1 MAGSPNIRMG
11 QGRYRPSVIAQSS
24 RALPGRGSKRGLIV
38 QLKEPL
44 LREGTGND
52 SCEFLDLYD
61 AFYVFSDPLPIV
73 CTLIYRIDDRT
84 PHLKLRHQS
93 FSAGTYPLSS
103 PSLKSG

>member
-1 MAGSPNIRMG
+1 MPPGSLK
-11 QGRYRPSVIAQSS
+11 V
-24 RALPGRGSKRGLIV
+24 ALPTDTYLRGRVEVGRGSKRGLIV